1 MQVREIMSSHL
12 QSVAPDASLSY
23 AAQQMRDLDI
33 GMLPVQAD
41 GEIVGT
47 LTDRDITIRATAAG
61 ADPNATQVGEIMTH
75 DIFTCSAEDD
85 LLQAAR
91 VMEDH
96 QIRRLIVQDQSGK
109 YVGMLALADI
119 ARHREMEDLGAEI
132 LTEVSQPH

>member
-41 GEIVGT
+41 DEIVGT
-47 LTDRDITIRATAAG
+47 LTDRDITIRATATG
-61 ADPNATQVGEIMTH
+61 ADPNTTQVGEIMTH

-96 QIRRLIVQDQSGK
+96 QVRRLIVQDQSGK
-109 YVGMLALADI
+109 YVGILALADI

>member
-47 LTDRDITIRATAAG
+47 LTDRDITIRATASG
-61 ADPNATQVGEIMTH
+61 SDPNATQVGEIMSH
-75 DIFTCSAEDD
+75 DIFTCSEEDE
-85 LLQAAR
+85 LMQAAR
-91 VMEDH
+91 IMEDH
-96 QIRRLIVQDQSGK
+96 QVRRLIVQDQSGK

-132 LTEVSQPH
+132 LSGVSQPH

>member
-47 LTDRDITIRATAAG
+47 LTDRDITIRATASG
-61 ADPNATQVGEIMTH
+61 ADPNATQVGEIMSH

-96 QIRRLIVQDQSGK
+96 QVRRLIVQDQSGK

-132 LTEVSQPH
+132 LSGVSQPH